1 MDIYCPKCGEP
12 WDFDSLHEQVAIMI
26 DDRDGR
32 PYDQLFD
39 AVREDFYRD
48 GCKAFG
54 SPCTGISDTSVD
66 STFGLT
72 KAEAASAMYDL
83 LGDDIDGAVAMLDDM
98 FG

>member
-12 WDFDSLHEQVAIMI
+12 WDFDSLHEQAAMMV

-32 PYDQLFD
+32 PYDAIFD

-48 GCKAFG
+48 GCKALG
-54 SPCTGISDTSVD
+54 SRCSAPDTTVD

-72 KAEAASAMYDL
+72 KMEAASAMYDL
-83 LGDDIDGAVAMLDDM
+83 LGDDIDGAAAMLDDLRW
-98 FG
+98 